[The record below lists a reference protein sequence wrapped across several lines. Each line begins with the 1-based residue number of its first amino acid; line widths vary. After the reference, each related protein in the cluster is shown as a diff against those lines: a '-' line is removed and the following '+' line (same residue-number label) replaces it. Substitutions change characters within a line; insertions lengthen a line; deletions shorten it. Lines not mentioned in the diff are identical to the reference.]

1 MSSIF
6 RLVRTSGISFFAFFF
21 GLVSFL
27 FLDQGCISFVFVSV
41 GNRAEGGSLPAQA
54 TTYST
59 VVRHVTARAQKPHKL
74 RLPATSLCSARQ
86 QHGRLRP
93 PRFAP
98 FFFFPSPRSLVVAT
112 RLPRWPWLPGNQC
125 VCVSAS
131 LGPLSACLPACLS
144 VCLSVCVCVSDCASR
159 FSPSPL
165 RLTH

>member
-1 MSSIF
+1 MHFSPGPDVWDFI
-6 RLVRTSGISFFAFFF
+6 LCLFF

-59 VVRHVTARAQKPHKL
+59 VVRHVTARAQKPHKF

-98 FFFFPSPRSLVVAT
+98 FFSL
-112 RLPRWPWLPGNQC
+112 
-125 VCVSAS
+125 
-131 LGPLSACLPACLS
+131 LPAAWLSRLGCPAGLGCLAIS
-144 VCLSVCVCVSDCASR
+144 VFA
-159 FSPSPL
+159 
-165 RLTH
+165 